1 MPILLIALLALLV
14 FGLIGIVLAIAM
26 VSEHSKLRPSAA
38 SNAVRSRPDSV
49 ASFHLKS

>member
-26 VSEHSKLRPSAA
+26 VSEHSKLRPF
-38 SNAVRSRPDSV
+38 SNKQCSFAPDPIPLLL
-49 ASFHLKS
+49 FI